1 MVACYDEPHRARA
14 TSRARGAAAKSDPG
28 GGAGT
33 GVTDVSRRSIGCPIR
48 SSLCVVFLLAL
59 AIEAPVARGQEPDD
73 SASAQTTAAAKAAKG
88 ADHEDL
94 AQKLQNPFADMISF
108 PLQNITSL
116 GIGSDDGSG
125 GSCPRPRNCRDNV
138 LNLQPVV
145 PVHLTPSWNLLAR
158 PILPLSHTTVP
169 DHEFGLGDLNF
180 EPFLSPRKPASVVW
194 GVGPI
199 LGFPTATGENLGT
212 GKWTAGPSLA
222 VFMLR
227 GHWAFSLILNQQW
240 SYAGDSARDR
250 VSLLQI
256 QPTLTYILGHGWF
269 LTSGPLIAADWTEPS
284 GQHWTVPLG
293 GGVGRIVSI
302 GKQKFNLQLEGYG
315 NAIRPDYG
323 PESMILLTVT
333 FLFPH

>member
-1 MVACYDEPHRARA
+1 MFAHEGEPHL
-14 TSRARGAAAKSDPG
+14 TSMTSPDRGATAAPDS
-28 GGAGT
+28 AGRAEP
-33 GVTDVSRRSIGCPIR
+33 DVSRRGSLAGHSIR
-48 SSLCVVFLLAL
+48 SWHCFAVLLTLLA
-59 AIEAPVARGQEPDD
+59 APPLWCQAPDD
-73 SASAQTTAAAKAAKG
+73 SASAGSTSAAQPAAES
-88 ADHEDL
+88 DDL
-94 AQKLQNPFADMISF
+94 AKKLQNPFADMITF

-116 GIGSDDGSG
+116 GIGSDDGSS

-145 PVHLTPSWNLLAR
+145 PLHLTPSWNLLAR

-180 EPFLSPRKPASVVW
+180 EPFLSPSKPASVVW
-194 GVGPI
+194 GLGPV

-284 GQHWTVPLG
+284 DQHWTVPLG

-315 NAIRPDYG
+315 NVIRPDYG
-323 PESMILLTVT
+323 PESMILVTVT
-333 FLFPH
+333 LLFPR